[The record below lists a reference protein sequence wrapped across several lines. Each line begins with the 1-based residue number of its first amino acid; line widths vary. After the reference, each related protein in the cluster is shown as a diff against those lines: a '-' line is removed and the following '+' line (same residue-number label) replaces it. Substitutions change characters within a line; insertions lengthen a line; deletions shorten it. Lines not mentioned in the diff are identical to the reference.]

1 MYFANSRHFRH
12 SFDGS
17 VSTGYID
24 YDIFNSEEKAL
35 LLFLSQKI
43 KSAFPVFKLHLLKLS
58 NPRGG

>member
-1 MYFANSRHFRH
+1 VLHRQGMYFANSRHFRH
-12 SFDGS
+12 SVDGS

-43 KSAFPVFKLHLLKLS
+43 KSAFPVFK
-58 NPRGG
+58 